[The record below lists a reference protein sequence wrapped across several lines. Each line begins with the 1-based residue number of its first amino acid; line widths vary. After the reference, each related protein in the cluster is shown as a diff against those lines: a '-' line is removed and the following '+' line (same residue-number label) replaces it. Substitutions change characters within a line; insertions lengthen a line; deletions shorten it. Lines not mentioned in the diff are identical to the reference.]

1 MKPNNTTS
9 NLNQCLFVKKIYLP
23 VGPTKRFAGMEISEM
38 TLVLVIY
45 TEISNIS

>member
-9 NLNQCLFVKKIYLP
+9 NLNQCLFVKKI
-23 VGPTKRFAGMEISEM
+23 FAGTKKFAGREISEM

-45 TEISNIS
+45 NEISNIS